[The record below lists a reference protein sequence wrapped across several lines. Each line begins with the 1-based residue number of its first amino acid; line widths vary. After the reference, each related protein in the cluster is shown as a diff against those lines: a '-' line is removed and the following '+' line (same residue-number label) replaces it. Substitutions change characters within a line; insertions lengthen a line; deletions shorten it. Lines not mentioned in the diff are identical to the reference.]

1 MLVIVY
7 YDYNDKSLLDNIWH
21 LFEKMSTPACFKSIP
36 ICFVFVE
43 NYYRLLLW
51 VVHERRSVW
60 SNRGQLYGSKDEEA
74 CGRIEDSCMV
84 QNSFRLYQ
92 VMSRLL
98 FRIVIDTCK
107 TYLFVNRKYNIISI
121 TGLFHV
127 LILVP
132 FFVESLVELRTKCI
146 QLQIRIVSRF
156 YNQDII

>member
-1 MLVIVY
+1 VVELRTVVWF
-7 YDYNDKSLLDNIWH
+7 KRRGSL
-21 LFEKMSTPACFKSIP
+21 
-36 ICFVFVE
+36 
-43 NYYRLLLW
+43 
-51 VVHERRSVW
+51 W
-60 SNRGQLYGSKDEEA
+60 SNRGQLFGSKDEEA

-84 QNSFRLYQ
+84 QNSIRLYQ

>member
-1 MLVIVY
+1 MCL
-7 YDYNDKSLLDNIWH
+7 KR
-21 LFEKMSTPACFKSIP
+21 CQ
-36 ICFVFVE
+36 
-43 NYYRLLLW
+43 LLL
-51 VVHERRSVW
+51 VLNVSHSVLF
-60 SNRGQLYGSKDEEA
+60 SLRIITDYYCELCMNEEA

-84 QNSFRLYQ
+84 QNSIRLYL
-92 VMSRLL
+92 VMSILL